1 MDYSYTAICNTR
13 AGLWA
18 ERILI
23 LRKYS
28 PPTRLCDSATLKRIA
43 FQDHIQHK
51 QIIVI
56 LRDLESR
63 RLEVFF
69 FVMIHR
75 VHEDVIFQSCGIRDF
90 LKTSS

>member
-1 MDYSYTAICNTR
+1 MRYCHS
-13 AGLWA
+13 
-18 ERILI
+18 
-23 LRKYS
+23 
-28 PPTRLCDSATLKRIA
+28 KRIA
-43 FQDHIQHK
+43 FRDRNQHK
-51 QIIVI
+51 QLIVI

-75 VHEDVIFQSCGIRDF
+75 AHNDVIFQSCDIRDF